1 MPRTETF
8 SLLKRSFASKQHVEI
23 KIDQRERASENTD
36 DDSTRTDAKLNA
48 FFLALPIPCKTSPN
62 AQKIKPICFRH
73 NINIASIENFHF
85 LIHPSTY

>member
-8 SLLKRSFASKQHVEI
+8 SLLKQSFASKQHVEI

-48 FFLALPIPCKTSPN
+48 YFLALPIPCKTNKTRKKSN
-62 AQKIKPICFRH
+62 QFVFAII
-73 NINIASIENFHF
+73 
-85 LIHPSTY
+85 